1 MELLKNFTLTEG
13 SHKFVFI
20 PYQENMDIRQVLAQ
34 TKKQKPHRIVW
45 LKNLFT
51 QSGCEWLDYLAEHIN
66 LRVADLR
73 NGDGYITAVATVKEL
88 RSIIQNAYK
97 QQLLRQRETENIV
110 EELKAIPTEK
120 VLILIT
126 TGRLDYTTLEE
137 TVLREQFDNTLR
149 KLDDDI
155 PETGFVEY
163 NQGYLRR
170 GSVFQLSDGK
180 RAVAFNGF
188 HLGGETVEQSTAIQA
203 IVMGK
208 DCITDVSESF
218 LWVISD
224 TGMQANQNTVKIHPE
239 YVCKPALVDELFVF
253 YNSFDLDDAV
263 ALSAKLY
270 KGVKDIYGE
279 PYILHAFRVLKKMK
293 TPMEQICA
301 LLHDT
306 LTVREDVSVN
316 MMFAEGVPLI
326 VLRTVVAL
334 TRNPNESLAEYIRR
348 VRTDPLATAVKK
360 SCLLHD
366 MDMSRIKGKPSESD
380 FERKYA
386 LQKAY
391 TLLTTK
397 NEETLFV

>member
-1 MELLKNFTLTEG
+1 M
-13 SHKFVFI
+13 
-20 PYQENMDIRQVLAQ
+20 
-34 TKKQKPHRIVW
+34 
-45 LKNLFT
+45 
-51 QSGCEWLDYLAEHIN
+51 
-66 LRVADLR
+66 RVADLR

-253 YNSFDLDDAV
+253 YNCFVLMGMNKAYEESFDLDDAV

-334 TRNPNESLAEYIRR
+334 TRNPDESLAEYIRR

>member
-253 YNSFDLDDAV
+253 YNCFVLMGMN
-263 ALSAKLY
+263 LS
-270 KGVKDIYGE
+270 
-279 PYILHAFRVLKKMK
+279 
-293 TPMEQICA
+293 
-301 LLHDT
+301 
-306 LTVREDVSVN
+306 
-316 MMFAEGVPLI
+316 LI
-326 VLRTVVAL
+326 H
-334 TRNPNESLAEYIRR
+334 I
-348 VRTDPLATAVKK
+348 
-360 SCLLHD
+360 
-366 MDMSRIKGKPSESD
+366 
-380 FERKYA
+380 
-386 LQKAY
+386 
-391 TLLTTK
+391 
-397 NEETLFV
+397 

>member
-1 MELLKNFTLTEG
+1 MAKIEKIGNTQVIDNKEDNFFYFPMISMACT
-13 SHKFVFI
+13 
-20 PYQENMDIRQVLAQ
+20 
-34 TKKQKPHRIVW
+34 
-45 LKNLFT
+45 
-51 QSGCEWLDYLAEHIN
+51 
-66 LRVADLR
+66 
-73 NGDGYITAVATVKEL
+73 GDGYITAVATVKEL

-253 YNSFDLDDAV
+253 YNCFVLMGMNKAYEESFDLDDAV

-334 TRNPNESLAEYIRR
+334 TRNPDESLAEYIRR

>member
-149 KLDDDI
+149 NWMMISPKQ
-155 PETGFVEY
+155 V
-163 NQGYLRR
+163 
-170 GSVFQLSDGK
+170 
-180 RAVAFNGF
+180 
-188 HLGGETVEQSTAIQA
+188 
-203 IVMGK
+203 
-208 DCITDVSESF
+208 
-218 LWVISD
+218 LWNIIRV
-224 TGMQANQNTVKIHPE
+224 T
-239 YVCKPALVDELFVF
+239 
-253 YNSFDLDDAV
+253 
-263 ALSAKLY
+263 
-270 KGVKDIYGE
+270 YGE
-279 PYILHAFRVLKKMK
+279 VRYSNSRTANVRWRSTVSILV
-293 TPMEQICA
+293 
-301 LLHDT
+301 
-306 LTVREDVSVN
+306 
-316 MMFAEGVPLI
+316 G
-326 VLRTVVAL
+326 
-334 TRNPNESLAEYIRR
+334 RR
-348 VRTDPLATAVKK
+348 
-360 SCLLHD
+360 
-366 MDMSRIKGKPSESD
+366 
-380 FERKYA
+380 
-386 LQKAY
+386 
-391 TLLTTK
+391 
-397 NEETLFV
+397 